1 VAAWSGGGGLVW
13 GVNMERE
20 MGGGVRHPVGSG
32 PAMAHVGSGVAGEEK
47 WGADRWGLLQCIM
60 RGEGYSNRFNLIQI
74 ISIWFELDLIQT
86 GPSRA

>member
-20 MGGGVRHPVGSG
+20 MGGVRHPVGSG

-47 WGADRWGLLQCIM
+47 WGADRWGCYSAS
-60 RGEGYSNRFNLIQI
+60 RGVKG
-74 ISIWFELDLIQT
+74 IQT
-86 GPSRA
+86 DSIQFKLFQSGLN